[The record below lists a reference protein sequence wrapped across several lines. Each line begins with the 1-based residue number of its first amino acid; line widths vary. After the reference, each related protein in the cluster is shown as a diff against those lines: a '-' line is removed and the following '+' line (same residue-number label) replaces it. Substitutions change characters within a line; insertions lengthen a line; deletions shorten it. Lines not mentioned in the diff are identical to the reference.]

1 MASTEPPAPVTD
13 LAASASGDEREQD
26 ETNDAAL
33 DDTSDAITA
42 SVAQLTLGVLAPSA
56 TPPAHQ
62 QVPDRTCVICLDAPS
77 CTLLLPC
84 RHMPLCGAADCA
96 AALGQ
101 PRLCPLCRVAVA
113 DTIEVFI

>member
-1 MASTEPPAPVTD
+1 MASTEPHGPVTD

-42 SVAQLTLGVLAPSA
+42 SVAQLTLGVPVPSA
-56 TPPAHQ
+56 ARPAQ

-77 CTLLLPC
+77 CTLLMPC
-84 RHMPLCGAADCA
+84 RHMPLCGAAGCA